1 MLAAL
6 LDDASV
12 SNQTRQRLGNKIK
25 RLRLRHGWTQAE
37 CAERFGLNVTYLG
50 LLERGH
56 KNVCLDT
63 LLIIAEGFGLSLGK
77 LFSGI

>member
-1 MLAAL
+1 MPWPS

-12 SNQTRQRLGNKIK
+12 SNQTRQRLGK
-25 RLRLRHGWTQAE
+25 RIQQLRNRRKWTQAE
-37 CAERFGLNVTYLG
+37 CAEKFGLNVTYLG

-63 LLIIAEGFGLSLGK
+63 LLIIAEGFGLSLSK